1 MIRPLGERDIEEI
14 FSRGCWVFTMVI
26 CEGCGS
32 EGRKRVVYE
41 VATLHCGEF
50 RSGRERRKGES
61 ALSDEYYDKK
71 GG

>member
-1 MIRPLGERDIEEI
+1 
-14 FSRGCWVFTMVI
+14 MVI
-26 CEGCGS
+26 CEGCRS
-32 EGRKRVVYE
+32 EGRKRCVYE

-61 ALSDEYYDKK
+61 ALSHEYYDKK